1 MSLASAP
8 STTAKR
14 QGNLMQYN
22 AKELTETIRTR
33 LDGFGRVFGGVLDRV
48 DGGGLVVEQ
57 RLQGKDESWS
67 ANK

>member
-1 MSLASAP
+1 
-8 STTAKR
+8 
-14 QGNLMQYN
+14 MQYN

>member
-22 AKELTETIRTR
+22 AKEGTETIRTR
-33 LDGFGRVFGGVLDRV
+33 LDGFGGVFGRVLDRV
-48 DGGGLVVEQ
+48 DGGGLVVEE
-57 RLQGKDESWS
+57 RSQGKDESWS